1 MHPIYMRTSLC
12 EPKSHSTP
20 SHDGSCRLDP
30 KSLIPVSS
38 SWSDGV
44 ASGEEC
50 GLTVFLDLV
59 GVIKW
64 LPFGRFPSMA
74 VKIWANNC
82 ISSKASKKLYEKG
95 MYLSV
100 WYLFYFFSLI
110 WASIWR
116 ILLVS
121 IKRQCHCFSI
131 PWFRWQDGWL
141 SFKGLQAFVEITEC
155 CCLLLRSESYF
166 QMWEEFSL
174 LTSSPM
180 MPGSGGVMHRSE
192 MVMLQYVILY
202 VS

>member
-20 SHDGSCRLDP
+20 SHDGSCRLYP

-59 GVIKW
+59 GVVKW

-100 WYLFYFFSLI
+100 WYLFYF
-110 WASIWR
+110 
-116 ILLVS
+116 
-121 IKRQCHCFSI
+121 
-131 PWFRWQDGWL
+131 
-141 SFKGLQAFVEITEC
+141 
-155 CCLLLRSESYF
+155 LLLFGPRFGASFWYQSRGSATV
-166 QMWEEFSL
+166 SL
-174 LTSSPM
+174 FHDFDDKMADYHSKVCRLLWK
-180 MPGSGGVMHRSE
+180 
-192 MVMLQYVILY
+192 LQNVVACY
-202 VS
+202 